1 MKNAFVLVIISLIIV
16 IGVGG
21 MVTKALPSNDINFF
35 IRTN

>member
-16 IGVGG
+16 MGVGG
-21 MVTKALPSNDINFF
+21 MVTKGLPSNDINFF